1 MADRGEVTTTQ
12 AEIEWEGVL
21 WEVDIETEEGGP
33 LIRLSLWRTKA
44 NGSREQV
51 QAEDPPKDPLTQEN
65 VQGWLFASE
74 VPEPLV
80 HALAERI
87 LQVRA
92 GS

>member
-1 MADRGEVTTTQ
+1 MADRGW
-12 AEIEWEGVL
+12 AEPL

-33 LIRLSLWRTKA
+33 LLRLSLWRTKA

-51 QAEDPPKDPLTQEN
+51 QAEDPPKDPLTQED

-87 LQVRA
+87 LQARA
-92 GS
+92 GR